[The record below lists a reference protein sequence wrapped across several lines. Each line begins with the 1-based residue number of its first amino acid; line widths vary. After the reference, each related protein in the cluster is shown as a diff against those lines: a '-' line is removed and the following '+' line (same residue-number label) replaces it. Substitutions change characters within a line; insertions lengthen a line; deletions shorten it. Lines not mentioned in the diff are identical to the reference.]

1 VTLQPS
7 EREISLIRKILEV
20 LSVEIGPRFGG
31 TEGEHRAA
39 FFLRDAFE
47 EAGAPADL
55 QRYGFIGWEL
65 DRPPMVRVVDP
76 DVRELR
82 AAPIVYSSSTPPGGV
97 SGFVEPFGVK
107 RLIPGLYEMQTFAVR
122 TGHGD
127 IAATLVDS
135 EAADAIPLLNPDPM
149 YREPLIAIATDD
161 AKYLHRMCSNTR
173 VQVAVEMD
181 ARLVPDSIAYNVI
194 ARYRGEPDSDH
205 RFVVNAHYDT
215 QLDTPGCYD
224 NASGV
229 AGLFGLLS
237 KLQEQRTRVNV
248 DLVAVASEEI
258 GLIGSSYLARDLV
271 ERGEMS
277 GIEACIC
284 FDQISAGERL
294 WLWAGP
300 DSLRDKI
307 VASARRA
314 RLDQLGDVD
323 VDAPM
328 KGCDM
333 WPFWVEGI
341 PAALFMWWR
350 LADYHRRTD
359 TIEKVEMG
367 KLTGCV
373 EAAHYL
379 LCDLAGIHT

>member
-1 VTLQPS
+1 MQP
-7 EREISLIRKILEV
+7 REHDIALIRKILET

-31 TEGEHRAA
+31 TDGEHRAA
-39 FFLRDAFE
+39 FFLRDAFD
-47 EAGAPADL
+47 EAGAPAEL
-55 QRYGFIGWEL
+55 QRYGFIGWQL
-65 DRPPMVRVVDP
+65 DQPPVVRVTDP
-76 DVRELR
+76 EVRELR
-82 AAPIVYSSSTPPGGV
+82 AAPIVYSSSTPLGGV
-97 SGFVEPFGVK
+97 SGLVEPFGIK

-122 TGHGD
+122 MSDGD
-127 IAATLVDS
+127 IAAKLVDS
-135 EAADAIPLLNPDPM
+135 EAVDAIPLLNPDAI
-149 YREPLIAIATDD
+149 YREPLIAIAADD
-161 AKYLHRMCSNTR
+161 AQYLHRLCGNNKVHVT
-173 VQVAVEMD
+173 VEMQ
-181 ARLVPDSIAYNVI
+181 ARLVPDAIAYNVI
-194 ARYRGEPDSDH
+194 AKYRGKPESER

-237 KLQEQRTRVNV
+237 RLQEQETPVNV
-248 DLVAVASEEI
+248 DFVAVASEEI

-271 ERGEMS
+271 ERGEMDN
-277 GIEACIC
+277 IDACIC

-300 DSLRDKI
+300 ETLRDKVI
-307 VASARRA
+307 ASTQRA
-314 RLDQLGDVD
+314 RLGRYGEVD

-341 PAALFMWWR
+341 PAVLFMWWR
-350 LADYHRRTD
+350 LDDYHRRTD

-367 KLTGCV
+367 KLTGCI
-373 EAAHYL
+373 EAAYYL
-379 LCDLAGIHT
+379 LCDLGGVPA